1 MTLRAPV
8 SRVVSQPVSS
18 ELRRGIIKLL
28 EIKDS
33 DIRILTLEQ

>member
-1 MTLRAPV
+1 LRAPI
-8 SRVVSQPVSS
+8 STVVSLPVSS

-33 DIRILTLEQ
+33 